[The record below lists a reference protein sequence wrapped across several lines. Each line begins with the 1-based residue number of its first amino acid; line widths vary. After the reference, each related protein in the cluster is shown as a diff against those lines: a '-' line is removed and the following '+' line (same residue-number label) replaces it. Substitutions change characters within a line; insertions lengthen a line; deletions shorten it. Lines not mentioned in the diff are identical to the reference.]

1 MRKFFIIPAFF
12 VSSLIGSAQPSP
24 DYTSIKLEAKE
35 DYTADV
41 DKAALQ
47 AARLLLSTPGNDR
60 DVSRLAAAQFL
71 IRWMSGTPTYT
82 FTLDER
88 AGKFAKDDLLIVYM
102 AAMVKYSLEHPADS
116 KMEKVVQLNAVKGL
130 LDYCRQFEVKMT
142 GELKRLNAANE
153 KGELEKYLGK

>member
-12 VSSLIGSAQPSP
+12 VSSLIGSAQPAP

-41 DKAALQ
+41 DKTALQ
-47 AARLLLSTPGNDR
+47 AARLLLSTPDNDR

-102 AAMVKYSLEHPADS
+102 AAMVTYSLEHPADS
-116 KMEKVVQLNAVKGL
+116 KMQKAVQLNAVKSL
-130 LDYCRQFEVKMT
+130 LDYCRQFGVKMT
-142 GELKRLNAANE
+142 GELKRLHAAQE
-153 KGELEKYLGK
+153 KGELERYLGK